1 MLSNA
6 LLVFSAGCASVGHW
20 GECSSRLHS
29 TIDVHASLA
38 SSPPDQPVTAARL
51 RSGRAL
57 AYEGLS
63 QWQSALSDYT
73 AALDLAQE
81 GGESPDAYIINAIG
95 NCQNSLQQ
103 WGEARESYLTSSQLF
118 QQAKVGAAGC
128 EGAWW
133 SRRFA

>member
-1 MLSNA
+1 MLA
-6 LLVFSAGCASVGHW
+6 VASAGHKGKCP
-20 GECSSRLHS
+20 SRYYP
-29 TIDVHASLA
+29 TANAHAPFA
-38 SSPPDQPVTAARL
+38 SSPFTDQPVTTARL

-95 NCQNSLQQ
+95 NCQNSLKR

-118 QQAKVGAAGC
+118 QQAKVGA
-128 EGAWW
+128 GAV
-133 SRRFA
+133 